1 MRLLIKVGNL
11 KYKTMPS
18 DCLKC
23 RKNTESIIPRV
34 PKTNNGKTMILP
46 KCAIYGIKK
55 SGFINKTINKWKIK

>member
-11 KYKTMPS
+11 KYKTMSS

-34 PKTNNGKTMILP
+34 KN
-46 KCAIYGIKK
+46 
-55 SGFINKTINKWKIK
+55 